1 MTQHQGYDPAV
12 EFEQSGCE
20 VLCLFAWK
28 YKSLIQMSLLK
39 QTHSQADLGACIRQ
53 AVLTNYVCCGLK
65 GQLHD
70 IPIVV

>member
-1 MTQHQGYDPAV
+1 
-12 EFEQSGCE
+12 
-20 VLCLFAWK
+20 
-28 YKSLIQMSLLK
+28 MSLLK
-39 QTHSQADLGACIRQ
+39 QTHSQADLGACICQ